1 MLLNEMFPPDLIKVG
16 LDADDKDEAFEEL
29 VDVFCS
35 RRNFNGRSEI
45 LESLR
50 KREKLMST
58 GIQKGIAIPHG
69 KIDSLD
75 DLYGVMGISRKGV
88 DYEALDGGP
97 VHLLFMILVP
107 KNSEK
112 HLRVLQRLAELLSN
126 PQFYKDL
133 TAQKDAAVVSA
144 TLKRYEDDLIAK
156 G

>member
-1 MLLNEMFPPDLIKVG
+1 MLLNETFPPDLIKID
-16 LDADDKDEAFEEL
+16 LDADDKEEAFEEL
-29 VDVFCS
+29 IDVFCS
-35 RRNFNGRSEI
+35 RRNFSGRGEI
-45 LESLR
+45 FESLY
-50 KREKLMST
+50 KRENLMST

-75 DLYGVMGISRKGV
+75 DLYGVIGISRKGI
-88 DYEALDGGP
+88 DYEALDGEP

-133 TAQKDAAVVSA
+133 TMQKDATGVSA
-144 TLKRYEDDLIAK
+144 MLKRYEDDIIAQ

>member
-1 MLLNEMFPPDLIKVG
+1 MLLNEVFPTDLIKVD

-35 RRNFNGRSEI
+35 RRNLNKRAEI
-45 LESLR
+45 LKSLR
-50 KREKLMST
+50 EREKLMST

-75 DLYGVMGISRKGV
+75 DLYGVMGISHKGI
-88 DYEALDGGP
+88 DYEALDGEF

-112 HLRVLQRLAELLSN
+112 HLRVLQRLAELLAN

-133 TAQKDAAVVSA
+133 TTQKDAVGVSMV
-144 TLKRYEDDLIAK
+144 LKHYEDDIIVW

>member
-1 MLLNEMFPPDLIKVG
+1 MLLNEVFLPDLIKVD
-16 LDADDKDEAFEEL
+16 LEADDKDEVFEEL
-29 VDVFCS
+29 VDIFCS
-35 RRNFNGRSEI
+35 RRNLNKRSEI
-45 LESLR
+45 LESLYE
-50 KREKLMST
+50 REKLMST

-75 DLYGVMGISRKGV
+75 DLYGMIGISRKGV
-88 DYEALDGGP
+88 EYEALDGES

-133 TAQKDAAVVSA
+133 IIQRDAVGVN
-144 TLKRYEDDLIAK
+144 TILKRYEDDIIVW

>member
-1 MLLNEMFPPDLIKVG
+1 
-16 LDADDKDEAFEEL
+16 ADDKDEAFEEL

-35 RRNFNGRSEI
+35 RRNLNKRSEI
-45 LESLR
+45 LESLH

-75 DLYGVMGISRKGV
+75 DLYGVMGISRKGI
-88 DYEALDGGP
+88 DYEALDGES

-133 TAQKDAAVVSA
+133 ITQKDAVGVSTA
-144 TLKRYEDDLIAK
+144 LKRYENDIIDW

>member
-1 MLLNEMFPPDLIKVG
+1 MLLNEIFPPDLIKVD

-29 VDVFCS
+29 VDIFCS
-35 RRNFNGRSEI
+35 RRNLNKRSEI
-45 LESLR
+45 LESLH

-75 DLYGVMGISRKGV
+75 DLYGVMGISHKGI
-88 DYEALDGGP
+88 DYEALDGES

-112 HLRVLQRLAELLSN
+112 HLRILQRLAELLSN

-133 TAQKDAAVVSA
+133 ITQRDAVGVS
-144 TLKRYEDDLIAK
+144 TVLKCYENDIISW